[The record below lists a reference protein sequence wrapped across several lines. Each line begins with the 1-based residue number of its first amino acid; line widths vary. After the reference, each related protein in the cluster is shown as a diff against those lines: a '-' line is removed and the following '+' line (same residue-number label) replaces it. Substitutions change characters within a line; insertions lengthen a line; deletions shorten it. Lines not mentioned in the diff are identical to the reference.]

1 MSTETLIP
9 PPHTTPTGAD
19 VRMPAYEKPEEDG
32 NELSLL
38 DLLLALAERRRL
50 VLGITFGFA
59 IVSALISLILPLRY
73 TAKVVLMAP
82 EQQTSMGAAL
92 SSQLGNLSGM
102 AALAGGGLGLKNPN
116 DMYVSMLKSRTV
128 EDAMVQRFGL
138 MQEFHQKL
146 LSGARDALESH
157 TTIDGSGKDSL
168 IRLSLVDKD
177 PKRAAEL
184 ANGYIEEFRNLTDHL
199 AISEAAQRRLFFE
212 QQLKASKDNLAS
224 AEEALKKTMQS
235 TGMIQLD
242 SQARAL
248 IESAAQI
255 RAQIAEREVQIEGM
269 QTYATSENAQLVQ
282 AQKELAGLKAQLA
295 ALGGDEDSPLGG
307 MMVPKGKVPE
317 ASLEYIRAYRNVKY
331 QETIFEI
338 IARQFEAA
346 KLDEAK
352 EGAPIQ
358 VIDWATAPDRR
369 SFPKRGLIVLGA
381 TVFGFIVSAGVVW
394 FQSSMRRLRSDPET
408 NRKLDQLRGSVS
420 FRKQARN

>member
-1 MSTETLIP
+1 
-9 PPHTTPTGAD
+9 
-19 VRMPAYEKPEEDG
+19 
-32 NELSLL
+32 
-38 DLLLALAERRRL
+38 
-50 VLGITFGFA
+50 
-59 IVSALISLILPLRY
+59 
-73 TAKVVLMAP
+73 VLMAP

-138 MQEFHQKL
+138 KQEFHQKL

-177 PKRAAEL
+177 PNRAAQL

-199 AISEAAQRRLFFE
+199 AITEAAQRRLFFE

-255 RAQIAEREVQIEGM
+255 RAQIAEREVQIAGM

-295 ALGGDEDSPLGG
+295 ALGGDEDSTLGG

-317 ASLEYIRAYRNVKY
+317 ASLEYIRAYRDVKY

-358 VIDWATAPDRR
+358 VVDWATAPDRR

-408 NRKLDQLRGSVS
+408 SRKLDQLRSSMS
-420 FRKQARN
+420 FRKQANNS